1 MFEPRADTETGG
13 QLAVLALFQ
22 HSPLSRRRHPVGA
35 RDTLAD
41 HAMARSVAGFEI

>member
-22 HSPLSRRRHPVGA
+22 HSPPSRHGDQGA
-35 RDTLAD
+35 YTHEQTQDTQSQAYY
-41 HAMARSVAGFEI
+41 